1 MKHRDKPIFEHLVVQ
16 CYRDCKSVKQT
27 ARIFNVSE
35 CKIYK
40 VLVDMNEYD
49 NETARDVA
57 KLFHAGKS
65 PTDISRILHKSN
77 TSVSKYLPY
86 TKSVYNAEQPTENAL
101 RIRACRERKG
111 R

>member
-1 MKHRDKPIFEHLVVQ
+1 M
-16 CYRDCKSVKQT
+16 
-27 ARIFNVSE
+27 SE

-86 TKSVYNAEQPTENAL
+86 TNGVYNAEQPTENAFSRKCYRRNKKKL
-101 RIRACRERKG
+101 RKWIEETVHQCPRCYIKDWSDWEKTFKD
-111 R
+111 